1 MTPLPRLESIS
12 MGLPPDQL
20 FAEIYRIHGHRCP
33 MSTLG
38 GRLGF
43 AARERLAGR
52 EPLTATYY
60 IATCAADGI
69 SVMTGC
75 KKADGSL
82 RIVAQDRHALWLESH
97 DGGIFAELSSQA
109 LKLAGDYRALD
120 QALLKEESSLSP
132 DELQERRAAKMQ
144 AFEELLQK
152 FWTLPDEELMN
163 FAPDLPADLR
173 SAND

>member
-1 MTPLPRLESIS
+1 
-12 MGLPPDQL
+12 MGLPPRQL

-52 EPLTATYY
+52 EPLAATYY

-75 KKADGSL
+75 QKTDHSL
-82 RIVAQDRHALWLESH
+82 RIIAQERHALWLQDA
-97 DGGIFAELSSQA
+97 DGHGIFAELSSQA
-109 LKLAGDYRALD
+109 LQLAGGYRTFD
-120 QALLKEESSLSP
+120 QEFLK
-132 DELQERRAAKMQ
+132 DEARLAPAERQERQREKELLL
-144 AFEELLQK
+144 EELLQK
-152 FWTLPDEELMN
+152 FWTMPDDELMI
-163 FAPDLPADLR
+163 FAAELPADLACR
-173 SAND
+173 RD

>member
-1 MTPLPRLESIS
+1 
-12 MGLPPDQL
+12 MGLPPRQL

-52 EPLTATYY
+52 EPLAATYY

-75 KKADGSL
+75 SKIAGTL
-82 RIVAQDRHALWLESH
+82 RIVPQERHALWLQDA
-97 DGGIFAELSSQA
+97 DGRGLFAELSRQA
-109 LKLAGDYRALD
+109 LQLAGEYRARD
-120 QALLKEESSLSP
+120 QEFLKEEARLGEEERQRAK
-132 DELQERRAAKMQ
+132 ELLL
-144 AFEELLQK
+144 EELLQK
-152 FWTLPDEELMN
+152 FWTLADDELLD
-163 FAPDLPADLR
+163 FAAELPADL
-173 SAND
+173 ATIGAEE